1 MTQTLDSVTLVMVL
15 YNSARILPDTLPLLA
30 PLPNIVLVDNGSTDH
45 CAGLAQKLLPQARVL
60 RLPRNLGFGR
70 ANNAALAQVTTP
82 YAMLLN
88 PDCLLQA
95 DSLQTLLGAAARYPE
110 AAILAPKLFDAP
122 GKLGLCYRPAFYD
135 PQPHGILEPQGD
147 LCTEFLT
154 GAAMLLRMDT
164 MRSIGFFDPWFFLYF
179 EDDDLCLRVRR
190 AGYALMLIND
200 AHVIHR
206 VRQSSAPNWRNAF
219 RRDYCL
225 TLSKF
230 YILRKYFG
238 PVRAWLTWARVLL
251 GSLLTVPLHL
261 LLFNRK
267 RLTRN
272 VARLSAALAARREL
286 AAKHCLVH
294 ED

>member
-15 YNSARILPDTLPLLA
+15 YNSARILPETLPLLT
-30 PLPNIVLVDNGSTDH
+30 PLPNIVLVDNGSTDD
-45 CAGLAQKLLPQARVL
+45 CAALAQRLLPQARIL
-60 RLPRNLGFGR
+60 RLSRNLGFGR

-95 DSLQTLLGAAARYPE
+95 DSLQTLLAAAARYPE

-122 GKLGLCYRPAFYD
+122 GQLGLCYRPAFYD
-135 PQPHGILEPQGD
+135 PQPRDILEPQGD

-164 MRSIGFFDPWFFLYF
+164 MRGIGFFDPWFFLYF

-190 AGYALMLIND
+190 AGHALMLVND

-238 PVRAWLTWARVLL
+238 PTRAWLTWARVLL
-251 GSLLTVPLHL
+251 GALLTLPLHA
-261 LLFNRK
+261 LLFSRK
-267 RLTRN
+267 RLVRN
-272 VARLSAALAARREL
+272 AARLSAALAAPREL